1 MPQISDN
8 YLSELESR
16 YVPEI
21 QTYLKEI
28 IGLKQGISPLLSYH
42 MGWTNVAGLN
52 DENSPGKSLRPI
64 LCLAA
69 CEMAGG
75 KWTNAIPAAASLE
88 LIHNFSLIHDDIQ
101 DGDLTRRSRPTLWS
115 IWGVPKAV
123 NAGNS
128 MRVIADKAML
138 ELTRVNKDNVITI
151 NSALESTLR
160 CLDMIE
166 GQYMD
171 MSFENS
177 TQVTVVDYLDM
188 VSRKTGA
195 LIESAMYT
203 GALIATGSKETASIF
218 GRCGRNLGIAFQ
230 IRDDYLGV
238 WGDPK
243 NTGKPIGSDIRRKKK
258 SLPAIYMFNKA
269 NKEDLKWLGKVYS
282 QESINER
289 QVDKILQIL
298 NHLNV
303 AEYVK
308 DQANAQANLV
318 KLQIDELDVSGD
330 SKSQLSDIIDFF
342 VSRQK

>member
-1 MPQISDN
+1 
-8 YLSELESR
+8 
-16 YVPEI
+16 
-21 QTYLKEI
+21 
-28 IGLKQGISPLLSYH
+28 
-42 MGWTNVAGLN
+42 
-52 DENSPGKSLRPI
+52 
-64 LCLAA
+64 
-69 CEMAGG
+69 
-75 KWTNAIPAAASLE
+75 
-88 LIHNFSLIHDDIQ
+88 
-101 DGDLTRRSRPTLWS
+101 
-115 IWGVPKAV
+115 
-123 NAGNS
+123 
-128 MRVIADKAML
+128 
-138 ELTRVNKDNVITI
+138 
-151 NSALESTLR
+151 
-160 CLDMIE
+160 MIE

-330 SKSQLSDIIDFF
+330 SKSQLSEIIDFF